1 MKNQQLNKHII
12 FYCLAISSPSLLA
25 ASIEQPSLRI
35 VGGEEVSNEY
45 EFPSVVSLKY
55 TANSQH
61 FCGAS
66 LINEQWVL
74 TAAHCMVGLSTNDI
88 VATVGEYDLSST
100 PETNSTSVEG
110 IIIHPGYNTSTFD
123 NDIALIKLSTAV
135 SNDTI
140 SLLSR
145 IETEEAI
152 AVETTISTAIG
163 WGSTVGY
170 NSDENVTPDYPSI
183 LNMVSLPLLSA
194 TLCSEKE
201 PNTTDNMICA
211 GDVINGGIDSCQ
223 GDSGGPLLVE
233 SASTGETQQIGIVS
247 FGDGCAA
254 VDKPGV
260 YTKIANYEEWINSQI
275 NGLISV
281 SATDYFVADIDET
294 NTFSTT
300 IKNQSS
306 QTISP
311 SFSLSNTDTFTLQTT
326 ECNDLITEET
336 CTVTFDY
343 SPNLYGEDTT
353 NLIIETHDDLVP
365 DSSLLI
371 KGTAMKSADAEALT
385 FSENSAIR
393 WYESNTLP
401 WLVSSDSSY
410 LNSPEIYHQEI
421 TEVTAIFSEVGVL
434 SFNWA
439 VSSELNYDFLTLF
452 INGVKIE
459 SISGEQQFVEKQ
471 YDITETDTVVTWQY
485 SKDGSVDDGLDVAF
499 LHNVQLDNELS
510 NIESTEEV
518 IPSLTLSVESVVDD
532 IIDYSTPGS
541 GSLQWWNLLLLMLLA
556 CGKQVTTRMVNRKN
570 RQ

>member
-1 MKNQQLNKHII
+1 MKNQQVKKHII

-45 EFPSVVSLKY
+45 EFPSIVSLKY
-55 TANSQH
+55 TVNSQH

-110 IIIHPGYNTSTFD
+110 IIIHPDYNTSTFD
-123 NDIALIKLSTAV
+123 NDIALIKLSTPV
-135 SNDTI
+135 SNETI
-140 SLLSR
+140 SLLSSL
-145 IETEEAI
+145 ETEQAI
-152 AVETTISTAIG
+152 AVDTTISTVIG

-170 NSDENVTPDYPSI
+170 NSNENVTPDYPSI
-183 LNMVSLPLLSA
+183 LNIVSLPLLST
-194 TLCSEKE
+194 TLCSEKM
-201 PNTTDNMICA
+201 PTTTDNMICA

-247 FGDGCAA
+247 FGEGCAT
-254 VDKPGV
+254 VNKPGV
-260 YTKIANYEEWINSQI
+260 YTKAANYEEWINSQI

-294 NTFSTT
+294 NTFNVT
-300 IKNQSS
+300 IQNQSS

-311 SFSLSNTDTFTLQTT
+311 SFSLSNTDTFTLQTI
-326 ECNDLITEET
+326 ECNDLTAEET

-343 SPNLYGEDTT
+343 SPNSYGEDTT
-353 NLIIETHDDLVP
+353 NLIIETHDDVVP

-371 KGTAMKSADAEALT
+371 KGTAMKNADAEALT
-385 FSENSAIR
+385 FSENSAIT

-410 LNSPEIYHQEI
+410 LNSPEIYDQEI
-421 TEVTAIFSEVGVL
+421 TEITAIFSEVGVL

-452 INGVKIE
+452 INGIKIE

-471 YDITETDTVVTWQY
+471 YDITETDTIVTWQY
-485 SKDGSVDDGLDVAF
+485 SKDESVDNGLDVAF

-510 NIESTEEV
+510 NVENTEEV
-518 IPSLTLSVESVVDD
+518 TVTLPLSVESVVDD
-532 IIDYSTPGS
+532 IIDYSTPSS

-556 CGKQVTTRMVNRKN
+556 CGKQVTTRIFSRKN